1 MTLEDKVHATR
12 LLALQ
17 RAEGLGNVS
26 AACRELGISRS
37 LFYRWKD
44 RYERSGRDG
53 LHPRRRTTRRGRPHG
68 LSVQDEQAILAMA
81 LSHPTCG
88 PRFYALHLARQ
99 HRFLSASTVY
109 RALRRMDL
117 GTRQQRLVVLDR
129 HSVQRA
135 GLLTERTRRELQR
148 ARRQRRHVEA
158 NEPAT
163 SVDSKGWGKVGRSR
177 PAMQPAR
184 TRLHASSRPP
194 PLSTPCGS
202 SWRSSCLSMKRLT
215 DRGSEFKGAFDEACQ
230 SLGIRHTRTKPRHAW
245 TNGFVERLQGTIL
258 HEHWR
263 PFAGDPSLLVRSSTG
278 LCNGTWLSPTTIGRI
293 RGTEHEAGY
302 HLTSSGDSLTA
313 SPNKETEV
321 STPFRIW
328 TF

>member
-37 LFYRWKD
+37 LFYRWQD

-53 LHPRRRTTRRGRPHG
+53 LHPRRRTARRGRPHG
-68 LSVQDEQAILAMA
+68 LSVQDERAILAMA

-135 GLLTERTRRELQR
+135 GLLIGAHTTGTAARPSPEAACGSQR
-148 ARRQRRHVEA
+148 A
-158 NEPAT
+158 
-163 SVDSKGWGKVGRSR
+163 G
-177 PAMQPAR
+177 
-184 TRLHASSRPP
+184 
-194 PLSTPCGS
+194 
-202 SWRSSCLSMKRLT
+202 
-215 DRGSEFKGAFDEACQ
+215 
-230 SLGIRHTRTKPRHAW
+230 
-245 TNGFVERLQGTIL
+245 
-258 HEHWR
+258 
-263 PFAGDPSLLVRSSTG
+263 
-278 LCNGTWLSPTTIGRI
+278 
-293 RGTEHEAGY
+293 
-302 HLTSSGDSLTA
+302 
-313 SPNKETEV
+313 
-321 STPFRIW
+321 
-328 TF
+328 